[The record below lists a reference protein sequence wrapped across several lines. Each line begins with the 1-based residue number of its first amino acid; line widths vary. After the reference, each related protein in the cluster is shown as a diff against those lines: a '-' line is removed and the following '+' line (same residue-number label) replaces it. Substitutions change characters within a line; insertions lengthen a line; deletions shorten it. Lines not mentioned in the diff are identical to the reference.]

1 MCVVLFNSAQI
12 DAAVS
17 PWGVILGQ
25 QDDGAWLTAELLQAI
40 LGSARAAG
48 PHLMISRG
56 DCPRTLDALTRQ
68 GWVLEKRG
76 HIVLTAKARAQLRS
90 GGDLRS
96 AA

>member
-1 MCVVLFNSAQI
+1 
-12 DAAVS
+12 
-17 PWGVILGQ
+17 LGQ
-25 QDDGAWLTAELLQAI
+25 QDDGAWLTAERLQAI

-56 DCPRTLDALTRQ
+56 SCQRTLDALTSE

-90 GGDLRS
+90 GMSQAS

>member
-1 MCVVLFNSAQI
+1 M
-12 DAAVS
+12 
-17 PWGVILGQ
+17 GQ
-25 QDDGAWLTAELLQAI
+25 QDDGAWLTAEMLEAI
-40 LGSARAAG
+40 FGSARAAG

-76 HIVLTAKARAQLRS
+76 HIVLTAKARALKR
-90 GGDLRS
+90 GCEART